1 MQYTEIRKKKPR
13 PASFDFER
21 ALLFLSLAFIWKLLK
36 YLKFGKSII
45 K

>member
-1 MQYTEIRKKKPR
+1 MQYTEIEKKKLGLLLLILK
-13 PASFDFER
+13 EH
-21 ALLFLSLAFIWKLLK
+21 LLFLSLAFIWKLPK